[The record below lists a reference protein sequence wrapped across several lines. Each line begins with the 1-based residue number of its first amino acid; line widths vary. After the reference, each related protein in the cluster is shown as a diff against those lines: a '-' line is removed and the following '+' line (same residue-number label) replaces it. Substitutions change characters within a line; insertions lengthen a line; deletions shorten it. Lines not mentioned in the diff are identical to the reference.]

1 VAARITVYAGENE
14 QYYSYIT
21 PEALRTMQ
29 EWMEYRRQA
38 GEQITPDSWV
48 MRDLW
53 DTGFP
58 SGGGF
63 ATVPKKLKSSGVKR
77 LMERALWAQGIRKKL
92 TEGKKRHEFSANH
105 SFRKYFHTMCHSSG
119 IKPAVA
125 ELLLGHSL
133 GLGDSYLRFAEEE
146 ILQEYLKTIDNLT
159 IIDENRLKIQ
169 VQVLTNKTRNTEQI
183 INTKLAERDRE
194 LQLLRQRDELNND
207 ALAALSERLMELES
221 KFEQKGQQ

>member
-21 PEALRTMQ
+21 PEALKALQ
-29 EWMEYRRQA
+29 EWMDYRRQA

-77 LMERALWAQGIRKKL
+77 LMERALWAQGLRKKL
-92 TEGKKRHEFSANH
+92 TSGKRRHEFSANH
-105 SFRKYFHTMCHSSG
+105 SFRKYFH
-119 IKPAVA
+119 I
-125 ELLLGHSL
+125 E
-133 GLGDSYLRFAEEE
+133 
-146 ILQEYLKTIDNLT
+146 TI
-159 IIDENRLKIQ
+159 Q
-169 VQVLTNKTRNTEQI
+169 
-183 INTKLAERDRE
+183 
-194 LQLLRQRDELNND
+194 
-207 ALAALSERLMELES
+207 S
-221 KFEQKGQQ
+221 